1 MASSGL
7 YAIVMEIRRNFKD
20 LRRGILFILVIFSLA
35 FLSYL
40 SILTIKSSVFDFSTL
55 GNIAQYVI
63 TYTFLEHILPS
74 YALFFTIL
82 SAYMIAADY
91 ETGNVGIF
99 NSMNISIGKVISGK
113 IIFLYIL
120 LLLSLTINFSIA
132 FLFFQNNSTFVL
144 SPTNFL
150 IFTIFIL
157 SFSIIG
163 FIFIMIGLLIGVV
176 FSKRINAVII
186 SLVFVLSIET
196 ISSYFSSIK
205 QINCYVGG
213 KGRQATGAYLVQVFN
228 GGPFPLIMH
237 LLDPA
242 NFRSFLA
249 VCFNFYSNYFI
260 DINNAANDTGGTYLT
275 TITFLPSQVS
285 YYFIGIA
292 IYISLLALSISITIR
307 IKRRYF

>member
-213 KGRQATGAYLVQVFN
+213 KGRQATGEYLVQVFN